1 MSGPDGSSIKRSSRC
16 AAGLPGRSRL
26 PYIPPGSALPRN
38 GCAASKS
45 AMEQVHRAFAYFP
58 HMPYDIFLSQE
69 GKPMLPEEIT
79 FFEKMPSML
88 SVYQALRDQLVKR
101 CPELQIKVSKTQI
114 SFRNRHI
121 FAMASLPFRR
131 AKGWPECCLI
141 VSFGLCC
148 RLDSPRIVQ
157 AVEPYPNRWTH
168 HVLVTQC
175 AEIDAELLAW
185 LDEAYRFAM
194 AK

>member
-1 MSGPDGSSIKRSSRC
+1 
-16 AAGLPGRSRL
+16 
-26 PYIPPGSALPRN
+26 
-38 GCAASKS
+38 
-45 AMEQVHRAFAYFP
+45 
-58 HMPYDIFLSQE
+58 
-69 GKPMLPEEIT
+69 
-79 FFEKMPSML
+79 
-88 SVYQALRDQLVKR
+88 
-101 CPELQIKVSKTQI
+101 
-114 SFRNRHI
+114 
-121 FAMASLPFRR
+121 MASLPFRR

-175 AEIDAELLAW
+175 AEVDAELLAW

>member
-1 MSGPDGSSIKRSSRC
+1 MLRVCLAG
-16 AAGLPGRSRL
+16 AACRIFRPEAHCRETGARQAKARW
-26 PYIPPGSALPRN
+26 N
-38 GCAASKS
+38 KF
-45 AMEQVHRAFAYFP
+45 HRAFAYFP
-58 HMPYDIFLSQE
+58 HMPYDTFPSQE

-101 CPELQIKVSKTQI
+101 CPTLQIKVSKTQI

-121 FAMASLPFRR
+121 FAMASFPFRR

-148 RLDSPRIVQ
+148 RLDSPRIVR

-175 AEIDAELLAW
+175 AEVDAELLAW
-185 LDEAYRFAM
+185 LDEEYRFAM

>member
-1 MSGPDGSSIKRSSRC
+1 MPRVCLAGAACRIFRPEAHCRETGARQAKARWNKSIALLLTFRTCPMIFFSARRVSRC
-16 AAGLPGRSRL
+16 FRK
-26 PYIPPGSALPRN
+26 
-38 GCAASKS
+38 KS
-45 AMEQVHRAFAYFP
+45 
-58 HMPYDIFLSQE
+58 L
-69 GKPMLPEEIT
+69 